1 MSRTEITV
9 PLIATRAG
17 VTPSTIYRRWGDLQE
32 LLADVAVERLR
43 PDMEPVDTGTGAGD
57 LEAWAEQYAEEMSS
71 GPGREYIRDVLAAQT
86 GDNANKCCN
95 FTRQQIEA
103 IAGRAKGRGE
113 AFPDVDTVMDS
124 VVAPIMYRTLFGDA
138 PNSTRVRELVDH
150 LFDRRK
156 VA

>member
-1 MSRTEITV
+1 VICRNYW
-9 PLIATRAG
+9 P
-17 VTPSTIYRRWGDLQE
+17 
-32 LLADVAVERLR
+32 
-43 PDMEPVDTGTGAGD
+43 TGTGAGD

-138 PNSTRVRELVDH
+138 PNSARVRELVDH